1 LCQALTAVSVQH
13 LLESSVRYLL
23 DPRLVSSSEG
33 EGLSEIQNSLSKG
46 LSAIVLKLSRN
57 NTVPPGVMMCAIIE
71 TLLLCIPEK
80 NHSVDSLS
88 RIFSLPP
95 PTLQRSLSVKCIR
108 PLSRLLLQLMSN
120 ERSRGEGSA
129 YRSPNVDAMR
139 LVAVLNTFFNSHPA
153 SSPSETTPYSCAKT
167 LLSQLIDCLGIDAV
181 TKIMKALKISSES
194 FLSRFLPPSLLLPSS
209 VSC

>member
-1 LCQALTAVSVQH
+1 
-13 LLESSVRYLL
+13 L

-194 FLSRFLPPSLLLPSS
+194 FLSRFLPLSLLLPSS